1 MASRKNSSQLAVGS
15 WQLAISDFLKKAFLF
30 CLLLTAICQLQSC
43 GPYSFTGT
51 KLSPDLKTITINNFV
66 MNTAGGPANLSLNL
80 TERLK
85 EYYQR
90 NTNLK
95 LKPGGDADLILEGA
109 IVGYELSP
117 VAPTAADQAAL
128 NRLTITVQA
137 RFVNNKDETQNF
149 DQTFSFFRDFAQSQ
163 TLTQVEG
170 SLVPQILDQLV
181 LDMFN
186 RSAGDW

>member
-1 MASRKNSSQLAVGS
+1 MESKKNKRGAGGRGHRVL
-15 WQLAISDFLKKAFLF
+15 FLLF
-30 CLLLTAICQLQSC
+30 ALCPLLPALQSC
-43 GPYSFTGT
+43 GPYSF
-51 KLSPDLKTITINNFV
+51 SPGMKMSSDLKTITINNFV
-66 MNTAGGPANLSLNL
+66 MNTAGGPANLSLTL
-80 TERLK
+80 TEKLK

-117 VAPTAADQAAL
+117 IAPTAADQAAL
-128 NRLTITVQA
+128 NRLTISVQA
-137 RFVNNKDETQNF
+137 RYVNNKDETQNF
-149 DQTFSFFRDFAQSQ
+149 DQTFSFFKDFPQSQ
-163 TLTQVEG
+163 TLNQVETG
-170 SLVPQILDQLV
+170 LVPPILDQIV

>member
-1 MASRKNSSQLAVGS
+1 MKSKKSEKWKVKSEKLVRFPKQ
-15 WQLAISDFLKKAFLF
+15 LKKWAFYFSLF
-30 CLLLTAICQLQSC
+30 TFHFLLTSC
-43 GPYSFTGT
+43 GPYSFKNA
-51 KLSPDLKTITINNFV
+51 KLSPDLKTMTINNFV

-80 TERLK
+80 TEKLK

-90 NTNLK
+90 NTSLK
-95 LKPGGDADLILEGA
+95 LKPGGDADLLLEGS

-137 RFVNNKDETQNF
+137 RFANNKDETQNF

-163 TLTQVEG
+163 TLTQVES
-170 SLVPQILDQLV
+170 SLVPQILDQIV
-181 LDMFN
+181 LDVFN

>member
-1 MASRKNSSQLAVGS
+1 M
-15 WQLAISDFLKKAFLF
+15 
-30 CLLLTAICQLQSC
+30 
-43 GPYSFTGT
+43 
-51 KLSPDLKTITINNFV
+51 TINNFV

-80 TERLK
+80 TEKLK

-90 NTNLK
+90 NTSLK
-95 LKPGGDADLILEGA
+95 LKPGGDADLLLEGS

-137 RFVNNKDETQNF
+137 RFANNKDETQNF
-149 DQTFSFFRDFAQSQ
+149 DQTFSFFRDFPQSQ
-163 TLTQVEG
+163 TLTQVES
-170 SLVPQILDQLV
+170 SLVPQILDQIV
-181 LDMFN
+181 LDVFN